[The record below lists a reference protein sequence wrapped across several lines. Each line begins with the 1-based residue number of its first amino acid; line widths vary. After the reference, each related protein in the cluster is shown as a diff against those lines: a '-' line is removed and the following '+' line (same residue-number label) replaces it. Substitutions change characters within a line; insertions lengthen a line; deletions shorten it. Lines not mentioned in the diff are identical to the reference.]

1 MWLLTKVLDSTAL
14 EHELQSCLGIGT
26 FCPSHSLLLAVS
38 CPHQFPRPPGNVA
51 PFQLRAILS

>member
-26 FCPSHSLLLAVS
+26 FYPSHSLSLAVS
-38 CPHQFPRPPGNVA
+38 CPTSSPDRPA
-51 PFQLRAILS
+51 MWLPFS